1 MCYNKLQ
8 IVKINM
14 TKRLTAKILLLPVL
28 FMLIFGTLFT
38 VSLSSSVSA
47 IKVCTKED
55 AAAETCIQRKIGEN
69 PDGTPIYA
77 ETEQD
82 IEDASSPKSKCGSGG
97 EPGKLCTLFDNY
109 INPAIKFFSV
119 GFGVIVT

>member
-69 PDGTPIYA
+69 PDGNNT
-77 ETEQD
+77 TQFFNL
-82 IEDASSPKSKCGSGG
+82 SP
-97 EPGKLCTLFDNY
+97 PY
-109 INPAIKFFSV
+109 
-119 GFGVIVT
+119 